1 MFRGASGIQAAD
13 FYRNHDYIDRGSC
26 RKSLMKEK
34 ICLVSVCFVIFIIS
48 QLNVY
53 AQKVN
58 WITPEPNFSLT
69 CGATFEAGKDVSPR
83 NLLTDFSAGLN
94 MKELN
99 CFAGFQVQT
108 SVMDFT
114 TSVSYSPTFFDRINM
129 GPKLIFHVQHYDD
142 VYCELDFLGGAT
154 LKYALGRK
162 TSLGFDAFFHKKA
175 ARIFSITDSVD
186 WLVNDSIA
194 FSTYINFKPVS
205 PLAVNFTV
213 SSFSDYRYMLFLAP
227 DFRLSAEYGL
237 TNTFK
242 LGAEAEIQYI
252 DMFTLSSNLNVVD
265 FRLFCNLRLMP

>member
-1 MFRGASGIQAAD
+1 MR
-13 FYRNHDYIDRGSC
+13 
-26 RKSLMKEK
+26 EK
-34 ICLVSVCFVIFIIS
+34 VRLVSVCFVIFIIS
-48 QLNVY
+48 QLNVH

-58 WITPEPNFSLT
+58 WFTAEPDFSLT
-69 CGATFEAGKDVSPR
+69 CGATVEAAKDVSPR
-83 NLLTDFSAGLN
+83 NILTDFSAALD

-114 TSVSYSPTFFDRINM
+114 TSVAYAPTFFDRINM

-175 ARIFSITDSVD
+175 AHIFSISDSVSL
-186 WLVNDSIA
+186 LVNDSIA
-194 FSTYINFKPVS
+194 FATYINFKPVS
-205 PLAVNFTV
+205 RLAVNFTV

-237 TNTFK
+237 TKTFK

-252 DMFTLSSNLNVVD
+252 DMFTLSSNLNVAD
-265 FRLFCNLRLMP
+265 FRLFCNLRLLP